1 MPQNHQLKQILQQMI
16 FMIPKITKKNAMKVK
31 VGYVLE
37 EEEEDVNAA
46 RLILLLMCTKKV
58 LNHIEWQSKDTNNRQ
73 NR

>member
-1 MPQNHQLKQILQQMI
+1 
-16 FMIPKITKKNAMKVK
+16 MIPKITKKNAMKVK

-58 LNHIEWQSKDTNNRQ
+58 LNHIEW
-73 NR
+73 